1 MTEEATPGRT
11 DASRR
16 IPSGGRLRE
25 RVVAA
30 DERAGRLAGRPDVEP
45 VTVHADC
52 DEDTVVGPASRR
64 RQPDR
69 RQALDRRGS
78 NRPDGDQGHQDG
90 QAGPQSRGQ
99 RRRVM
104 RLWGGRLV
112 YDEVAS
118 E

>member
-30 DERAGRLAGRPDVEP
+30 GERAGRLAGRPDVEL
-45 VTVHADC
+45 VTVHADR

-64 RQPDR
+64 RQPDC
-69 RQALDRRGS
+69 RQASAGGAATAPMATRAIRTA
-78 NRPDGDQGHQDG
+78 RPAH
-90 QAGPQSRGQ
+90 SRGGS
-99 RRRVM
+99 V
-104 RLWGGRLV
+104 V
-112 YDEVAS
+112 E
-118 E
+118 